1 MTYSF
6 SRSIN
11 LKLSARLFIALQHMI
26 PQHFLSKMMWKLTR
40 CEYKW
45 LLKLILPFF
54 IRKFKVN
61 MDEAKNPD
69 WKSYASFNYFFTRE
83 LKEDARE
90 ICKDKNTIVSPV
102 DGAVSQLGK
111 INDDLVFQAKGH
123 AYSLTQLLGDRK
135 DLGEQFKDGEFN
147 TIYLSPKDYHR
158 IHMPMDG
165 TLKEMIHVP
174 GELFSVNPTT
184 VENVPA
190 LFARNERVIC
200 LFDTPAG
207 PMAMILVGAIFV
219 GSIETVWHGEVTPPT
234 RKDIRN
240 WKYDDEEQNY
250 VKGQEMGRFNMGSTV
265 ILLHANEKMEWDKEL
280 KAEHS
285 VQLGQMIGTIK

>member
-1 MTYSF
+1 
-6 SRSIN
+6 
-11 LKLSARLFIALQHMI
+11 
-26 PQHFLSKMMWKLTR
+26 MWKLTR

-45 LLKLILPFF
+45 FLKLILPLF

-61 MDEAKNPD
+61 MDEAKDPN
-69 WKSYASFNYFFTRE
+69 WESYASFNYFFTRE
-83 LKEDARE
+83 LKEDARK
-90 ICKDKNTIVSPV
+90 ICKDKKAIASPV

-111 INDDLVFQAKGH
+111 IKEDLIFQAKGH
-123 AYSLTQLLGDRK
+123 AYSLTQLLGDRE
-135 DLGEQFKDGEFN
+135 DLAETFKNGEFN

-158 IHMPMDG
+158 IHMPVDG
-165 TLKEMIHVP
+165 SLQEMIHVP

-200 LFDTPAG
+200 LFDTPTG
-207 PMAMILVGAIFV
+207 SMAMILVGAIFV

-240 WKYDDEEQNY
+240 WKYNDAEHQF

-265 ILLHANEKMEWDKEL
+265 ILLYTKNKMDWVKEL
-280 KAEHS
+280 KAEDA
-285 VQLGQMIGTIK
+285 VQLGQEIGQIK

>member
-1 MTYSF
+1 
-6 SRSIN
+6 
-11 LKLSARLFIALQHMI
+11 
-26 PQHFLSKMMWKLTR
+26 
-40 CEYKW
+40 
-45 LLKLILPFF
+45 
-54 IRKFKVN
+54 
-61 MDEAKNPD
+61 MDEAKNSD
-69 WKSYASFNYFFTRE
+69 WESYTSFNNFFTRE

-90 ICKDKNTIVSPV
+90 ISTDENTIASPV

-111 INDDLVFQAKGH
+111 ISTDLIFQAKGH
-123 AYSLTQLLGDRK
+123 AYSLTQLLGDRE
-135 DLGEQFKDGEFN
+135 DLGKTFKNGEFN

-158 IHMPMDG
+158 IHMPIDG

-174 GELFSVNPTT
+174 GQLYSVNPTT

-190 LFARNERVIC
+190 LFARNERVVC

-219 GSIETVWHGEVTPPT
+219 SSIETVWHGEVTPPT

-240 WKYDDEEQNY
+240 WKYDEENISY

-265 ILLHANEKMEWDKEL
+265 ILLYANKKMNWEKEL
-280 KAEHS
+280 QAEQK
-285 VQLGQMIGTIK
+285 VQLGEVIGQLK

>member
-1 MTYSF
+1 
-6 SRSIN
+6 
-11 LKLSARLFIALQHMI
+11 LKLSARLFIALQHII
-26 PQHFLSKMMWKLTR
+26 PQHLLSKMMWKLTR

-54 IRKFKVN
+54 IRQFKVN
-61 MDEAKNPD
+61 MQEAKNSD
-69 WKSYASFNYFFTRE
+69 WKSYSSFNNFFTRE

-90 ICKDKNTIVSPV
+90 VCSDKKSIVSPV
-102 DGAVSQLGK
+102 DGAISQLGE
-111 INDDLVFQAKGH
+111 INSDLIFQAKGH
-123 AYSLTQLLGDRK
+123 AYSLTQLLGNRE
-135 DLGEQFKDGEFN
+135 DLGEIFKNGEFN

-158 IHMPMDG
+158 IHMPVDG
-165 TLKEMIHVP
+165 TLTEMIHVP

-200 LFDTPAG
+200 LFDTDAG

-234 RKDIRN
+234 TKEIRN
-240 WKYDDEEQNY
+240 WLYEDQAKTFN
-250 VKGQEMGRFNMGSTV
+250 KGEEMGRFNMGSTV
-265 ILLHANEKMEWDKEL
+265 ILLYANKKMHWDKAL
-280 KAEHS
+280 TAEEK
-285 VQLGQMIGTIK
+285 VQLGNIIGTINQTSHYK

>member
-1 MTYSF
+1 
-6 SRSIN
+6 
-11 LKLSARLFIALQHMI
+11 
-26 PQHFLSKMMWKLTR
+26 MMWKLTR

-45 LLKLILPFF
+45 LLKVILPLF

-61 MDEAKNPD
+61 MEEAKDPN
-69 WKSYASFNYFFTRE
+69 WENYASFNYFFTRE
-83 LKEDARE
+83 LNKDARE
-90 ICKDKNTIVSPV
+90 ICSDKKAIASPV
-102 DGAVSQLGK
+102 DGAISQLGSIK
-111 INDDLVFQAKGH
+111 EDLVFQAKGH
-123 AYSLTQLLGDRK
+123 AYSLTQLLGDRE
-135 DLGEQFKDGEFN
+135 DLGETFKNGEFN

-158 IHMPMDG
+158 IHMPVDG
-165 TLKEMIHVP
+165 ILKEMIHVP

-207 PMAMILVGAIFV
+207 SMAMILVGAIFV

-234 RKDIRN
+234 CKDIRN
-240 WKYDDEEQNY
+240 WKYDDKELEF

-265 ILLHANEKMEWDKEL
+265 ILLYANNKMDWVKEL
-280 KAEHS
+280 KAEAA
-285 VQLGQMIGTIK
+285 VQLGEEIGKIK

>member
-1 MTYSF
+1 M
-6 SRSIN
+6 
-11 LKLSARLFIALQHMI
+11 KLSARLFIALQHII
-26 PQHFLSKMMWKLTR
+26 PQHLLSKLMWKLTR

-45 LLKLILPFF
+45 LLKLVLPLF

-90 ICKDKNTIVSPV
+90 ISSEKKAIASPV
-102 DGAVSQLGK
+102 DGAVSQLGEIK
-111 INDDLVFQAKGH
+111 DDLIFQAKGH
-123 AYSLTQLLGDRK
+123 AYSLTQLLGDRE
-135 DLGEQFKDGEFN
+135 DLAEIFKDGQFN

-158 IHMPMDG
+158 IHMPIDG

-190 LFARNERVIC
+190 LFARNERVVC
-200 LFDTPAG
+200 LFDTAAG

-234 RKDIRN
+234 CKDIRN
-240 WKYDDEEQNY
+240 WKYDDKELSY
-250 VKGQEMGRFNMGSTV
+250 IKGQEMGRFNMGSTV
-265 ILLHANEKMEWDKEL
+265 ILLHANDKMEWTKEL
-280 KAEHS
+280 KAEQI
-285 VQLGQMIGTIK
+285 VRLGEMLGTIK

>member
-1 MTYSF
+1 M
-6 SRSIN
+6 
-11 LKLSARLFIALQHMI
+11 KLRARLFIAVQHMI
-26 PQHFLSKMMWKLTR
+26 PQHFLSKLMWKLTR

-45 LLKLILPFF
+45 LLKLVLPLF
-54 IRKFKVN
+54 IRQFKVN
-61 MDEAKNPD
+61 MNEAKNSD
-69 WKSYASFNYFFTRE
+69 WKSYTSFNNFFTRE
-83 LKEDARE
+83 LKEGARE
-90 ICKDKNTIVSPV
+90 IASNKSTIASPV

-111 INDDLVFQAKGH
+111 INEDLIFQAKGH

-135 DLGEQFKDGEFN
+135 DLGEVFKDGQFN

-158 IHMPMDG
+158 IHMPIDG
-165 TLKEMIHVP
+165 KLIEMIHVP

-200 LFDTPAG
+200 LFDTDAG

-234 RKDIRN
+234 CKEIRN
-240 WKYDDEEQNY
+240 WKYDEENISY
-250 VKGQEMGRFNMGSTV
+250 LKAEEMGRFNMGSTV
-265 ILLHANEKMEWDKEL
+265 ILLHANNKMEWDKEL
-280 KAEHS
+280 KAEKA
-285 VQLGQMIGTIK
+285 VQLGEAIGQIK

>member
-1 MTYSF
+1 
-6 SRSIN
+6 
-11 LKLSARLFIALQHMI
+11 LKLRARLFIALQHII
-26 PQHFLSKMMWKLTR
+26 PQHLLSKMMWKLTR

-45 LLKLILPFF
+45 FLKLILPLF
-54 IRKFKVN
+54 IRQFKVN

-69 WKSYASFNYFFTRE
+69 WKSYSSFNNFFTRE

-90 ICKDKNTIVSPV
+90 ICADEKAIASPV
-102 DGAVSQLGK
+102 DGAVSQLGE
-111 INDDLVFQAKGH
+111 INKDLIFQAKGH
-123 AYSLTQLLGDRK
+123 AYSLTQLLGDRE
-135 DLGEQFKDGEFN
+135 DLGEIFKDGQFN

-158 IHMPMDG
+158 IHMPIDG

-174 GELFSVNPTT
+174 GELFSVSPTT

-200 LFDTPAG
+200 LFETPAG
-207 PMAMILVGAIFV
+207 PMTMVLVGAIFV

-240 WKYDDEEQNY
+240 WKYDDKEISY

-265 ILLHANEKMEWDKEL
+265 ILLHVNKKMEWDKEL
-280 KAEHS
+280 KAEDT
-285 VQLGQMIGTIK
+285 VQLGEAIGKIK

>member
-1 MTYSF
+1 
-6 SRSIN
+6 
-11 LKLSARLFIALQHMI
+11 MI

-45 LLKLILPFF
+45 LLKLVLPLF
-54 IRKFKVN
+54 IRQFKVN
-61 MDEAKNPD
+61 MNEAKNSD
-69 WKSYASFNYFFTRE
+69 WKSYTSFNNFFTRE

-90 ICKDKNTIVSPV
+90 ISSDKSTIASPV

-111 INDDLVFQAKGH
+111 INEDLIFQAKGH

-135 DLGEQFKDGEFN
+135 DLGEVFKDGQFN

-158 IHMPMDG
+158 IHMPIDG

-200 LFDTPAG
+200 LFDTDAG

-234 RKDIRN
+234 CKDIRN
-240 WKYDDEEQNY
+240 WKYDEENMSY
-250 VKGQEMGRFNMGSTV
+250 LKGEEMGRFNMGSTV
-265 ILLHANEKMEWDKEL
+265 ILLHANNKMEWDKEL
-280 KAEHS
+280 QAEQ
-285 VQLGQMIGTIK
+285 VVRLGEEIGTIK

>member
-1 MTYSF
+1 M
-6 SRSIN
+6 
-11 LKLSARLFIALQHMI
+11 
-26 PQHFLSKMMWKLTR
+26 
-40 CEYKW
+40 E
-45 LLKLILPFF
+45 
-54 IRKFKVN
+54 
-61 MDEAKNPD
+61 EAKNSD
-69 WKSYASFNYFFTRE
+69 WKSYTSFNNFFTRE
-83 LKEDARE
+83 LKESARE
-90 ICKDKNTIVSPV
+90 ICADEKAIASPV

-111 INDDLVFQAKGH
+111 INTDLIFQAKGH
-123 AYSLTQLLGDRK
+123 AYSLTQLLGDRE
-135 DLGEQFKDGEFN
+135 DLGKTFKNGQFN

-158 IHMPMDG
+158 IHMPIDG

-174 GELFSVNPTT
+174 GELFSVSPIT

-207 PMAMILVGAIFV
+207 PMAMVLVGAIFV

-240 WKYDDEEQNY
+240 WKYDDKEMSY

-265 ILLHANEKMEWDKEL
+265 ILLHANKKMDWNKEL
-280 KAEHS
+280 KTEQT
-285 VQLGQMIGTIK
+285 VRLGQVIGNVK

>member
-1 MTYSF
+1 M
-6 SRSIN
+6 
-11 LKLSARLFIALQHMI
+11 KLSARLFIALQHMI
-26 PQHFLSKMMWKLTR
+26 PQHLLSKMMWKLTR

-54 IRKFKVN
+54 IRQFKVN
-61 MDEAKNPD
+61 MEEAKNSD
-69 WKSYASFNYFFTRE
+69 WKSYSSFNTFFTRE
-83 LKEDARE
+83 LKEEARE
-90 ICKDKNTIVSPV
+90 ICSDKKSIASPV
-102 DGAVSQLGK
+102 DGAVSQLGE
-111 INDDLVFQAKGH
+111 INDDLIFQAKGH
-123 AYSLTQLLGDRK
+123 AYSLTQLLGDRE
-135 DLGEQFKDGEFN
+135 DLGKKFKNGEFN

-158 IHMPMDG
+158 IHMPIDG

-200 LFDTPAG
+200 LFDTDAG

-234 RKDIRN
+234 AKEIRN
-240 WKYDDEEQNY
+240 WLYEDEEKSFI
-250 VKGQEMGRFNMGSTV
+250 KGEEMGRFNMGSTV
-265 ILLHANEKMEWDKEL
+265 ILLHAKNKMKWTNEL
-280 KAEHS
+280 KAEDA
-285 VQLGQMIGTIK
+285 VRLGEVIGMIK